1 VKHKI
6 GCEIMPEYRT
16 GRSVLWGSY
25 KRRGYAELIKK
36 NLENKGYPKVRIV
49 KYKNMWDVRYA

>member
-1 VKHKI
+1 
-6 GCEIMPEYRT
+6 MPEQRT
-16 GRSVLWGSY
+16 GKSVYWGSY

-36 NLENKGYPKVRIV
+36 NLENRGYPKVRIV